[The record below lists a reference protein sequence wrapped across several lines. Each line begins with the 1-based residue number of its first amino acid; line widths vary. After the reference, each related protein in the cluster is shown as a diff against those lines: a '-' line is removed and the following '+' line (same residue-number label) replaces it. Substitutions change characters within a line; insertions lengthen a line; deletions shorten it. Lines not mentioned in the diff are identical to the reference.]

1 MQPCTKPAGMT
12 RSVLID
18 TDPGNDDA
26 VLLALALSADG
37 VDVDAVTTVAGN
49 VGLDDTTRN
58 ARAILDWFG
67 RSDVPVAPGAA
78 APLVRELDDASHVH
92 GGGGLHGHPPE
103 PVTDTTATAAATT
116 IVERARARPG
126 ELTLLAVGPLT
137 NVALALAL
145 EPELPDLLDDLYV
158 MGGAAFVSGNATP
171 SAEYNFYADPEAAH
185 RVVRDAAP
193 KIVGLDVTNHAT
205 VPPETVREWADGA
218 EPFRTMASWMAY
230 AAPEDV
236 EDALAE
242 EGQMRSHD
250 AVVGV
255 DLLSDVLTFES
266 YPATVETCGSCRGAL
281 VCDDRDHAD
290 ESPNAQVA
298 IDVDADRFRETLLGT
313 LETAEIEP

>member
-1 MQPCTKPAGMT
+1 MT
-12 RSVLID
+12 HSVLID

-26 VLLALALSADG
+26 VLLALALATDD

-49 VGLDDTTRN
+49 VGLEDTTRN

-67 RSDVPVAPGAA
+67 ASDTPVAPGAA
-78 APLVRELDDASHVH
+78 APLVREPDDASHVH

-103 PVTDTTATAAATT
+103 PATETVSTAAATT

-145 EPELPDLLDDLYV
+145 EPELPELLDDLYV

-205 VPPETVREWADGA
+205 VPPETIREWADGE
-218 EPFRTMASWMAY
+218 EPFRTMASWLAY

-266 YPATVETCGSCRGAL
+266 YPASVETCGSCRGAL
-281 VCDDRDHAD
+281 VADDRDRSEA
-290 ESPNAQVA
+290 SSNAEVAVA
-298 IDVDADRFRETLLGT
+298 IDADRFRETLLGT
-313 LETAEIEP
+313 LEAAEIEP